1 MKETLIILASIIIT
15 LVIAFICIIPLNKH
29 YHTMSYELNK
39 TKTELSQMKIDRET
53 LINEIK
59 TEHANAELP
68 ILVDYIKSI
77 ATNLPDEMVNKT
89 AKALVVGANK
99 WDIPFPIVI
108 GLAQRES
115 TFNTTAVSSCGARG
129 LLQVMYK
136 IWSDELNIETP
147 KKLHI
152 PKFGVDYGL
161 SILTTYLESC
171 DDNISKALFKYN
183 GSATIE
189 SKAFTRDVFE
199 YAAKYSIFK
208 TNYLIGLERE
218 KEEQNLQSKQQVAK
232 NEEK

>member
-1 MKETLIILASIIIT
+1 MKQALIILAGVVVT
-15 LVIAFICIIPLNKH
+15 LAVAFFCIIPFNKH
-29 YHTMSYELNK
+29 YSKISSELNK
-39 TKTELSQMKIDRET
+39 TKTELSQMKIDKET

-77 ATNLPDEMVNKT
+77 ATNLPDEMVDKT
-89 AKALVVGANK
+89 AKALIVGANK
-99 WDIPFPIVI
+99 WDIPFPIVV

-129 LLQVMYK
+129 LLQVMYN
-136 IWSDELNIETP
+136 IWSDELDIETP

-152 PKFGVDYGL
+152 PKLGVDYGL

-171 DDNISKALFKYN
+171 DDNISRALFKYN
-183 GSATIE
+183 GSATVE
-189 SKAFTRDVFE
+189 SRAFTRDVFE

-218 KEEQNLQSKQQVAK
+218 KEEQELLNKQRVVK
-232 NEEK
+232 NEEE